1 MELSWELPLSLHPP
15 WSGWIPGLP
24 TLSPAA
30 HQGTPPGSHSAGPE
44 DPSRSSNGGG
54 WLESRSCP
62 PAALHTPGVVGMPV
76 LFFTNLDLLF
86 SV

>member
-24 TLSPAA
+24 TLSLAA
-30 HQGTPPGSHSAGPE
+30 RQGTPPGSHSAGPE

-54 WLESRSCP
+54 WSRSCP
-62 PAALHTPGVVGMPV
+62 RAALHTPGVVGMSV